1 MTESSVDL
9 KSISDPIT
17 DDCIADK
24 MYEATSKSAWD
35 KPPPDVFGTDA
46 ASSYEL
52 NNYVFNHLPYINNAQ
67 KLEFL
72 AKVVSDQ
79 RQKEASEES
88 KKWKLTRRRPIIKT
102 APQAKESIKEIT
114 KQEHKSKDE
123 FQKSSST
130 RGDAT
135 GSKAAAT

>member
-1 MTESSVDL
+1 MTESPMDS
-9 KSISDPIT
+9 KYSYDPMT

-35 KPPPDVFGTDA
+35 KPPPDVWGTDA

-52 NNYVFNHLPYINNAQ
+52 NNYVFNHLPFINGAQ
-67 KLEFL
+67 KREFL
-72 AKVVSDQ
+72 AKVMSDQ
-79 RQKEASEES
+79 LQKESGEASQ
-88 KKWKLTRRRPIIKT
+88 KWKLTRRRPIMKT
-102 APQAKESIKEIT
+102 ATQAKESIKEIT

-123 FQKSSST
+123 FPKSSST

-135 GSKAAAT
+135 SSKAAST